1 MALHGLDG
9 AQGLPPRGERMRV
22 FITGA
27 SGFVGGAAA
36 RWLRE
41 RGHTIA
47 AMSRS
52 KRSDA
57 AIRAAGATPIRCDL
71 ESVRASHLG
80 GADAVVHCAAFVEA
94 WGPRDAWFKGN
105 VLGTQAML
113 DAARAAGVR
122 RFVHIG
128 SEAALVHGQSLH
140 GVDESY
146 PLAPKSPY
154 PYCATKAQA
163 EQRVRAANAPPE
175 FETIVLR
182 PRFIWGPGDTT
193 LLPAI
198 EAMARAGRWVWI
210 DHGRAVT
217 STTHIANLSRAI
229 ELALTQGR
237 AGEAYFILD
246 DGTRTLRTIIEG
258 MAASRGLALPNA
270 SIPMRVADA
279 AGFACELAW
288 RALRLPGA
296 PPLTRHAAMVMSRDC
311 VLKGDKAKS
320 ELGYE
325 PVITVDEGLA
335 AMSEP

>member
-1 MALHGLDG
+1 
-9 AQGLPPRGERMRV
+9 MRI

-36 RWLRE
+36 SWLRE
-41 RGHTIA
+41 RGHTIT

-71 ESVRASHLG
+71 GSVRASHLA
-80 GADAVVHCAAFVEA
+80 GAEAVVHCAAFVEA
-94 WGPRDAWFKGN
+94 WGPRDAWFEGN
-105 VLGTQAML
+105 VLGTQAVL
-113 DAARAAGVR
+113 DAARSAGVR

-128 SEAALVHGQSLH
+128 SEAALVHGQPLR

-146 PLAPKSPY
+146 PLAPKSKY

-163 EQRVRAANAPPE
+163 EQRVRAANVPGV

-193 LLPAI
+193 LLPTI
-198 EAMARAGRWVWI
+198 EAMARARRWMWI

-229 ELALTQGR
+229 ELALTEGR
-237 AGEAYFILD
+237 PGEAYFILD
-246 DGTRTLRTIIEG
+246 DGTRTLRTMIEG
-258 MAASRGLALPNA
+258 MAASRGLTLPSA
-270 SIPMRVADA
+270 SLPSRVADA
-279 AGFACELAW
+279 AGAVCELVW
-288 RALRLPGA
+288 RALRLRSD

-325 PVITVDEGLA
+325 PLMTVEEGLA
-335 AMSEP
+335 AMAKP

>member
-1 MALHGLDG
+1 M
-9 AQGLPPRGERMRV
+9 QV

-36 RWLRE
+36 SWLRE
-41 RGHTIA
+41 RGHTVT

-52 KRSDA
+52 KRSDG
-57 AIRAAGATPIRCDL
+57 AIRATGATPIRCDL
-71 ESVRASHLG
+71 ANVRASHLA
-80 GADAVVHCAAFVEA
+80 GAEAVVHCAAFVEA
-94 WGPRDAWFKGN
+94 WGPRDAWYKGN
-105 VLGTQAML
+105 VLGTQAVL
-113 DAARAAGVR
+113 DAARSAGVR

-128 SEAALVHGQSLH
+128 SEAALVHGQPLR

-146 PLAPKSPY
+146 PLAPKSKY

-163 EQRVRAANAPPE
+163 EQRVRAANVPAV

-193 LLPAI
+193 LLPTI
-198 EAMARAGRWVWI
+198 EAMARAGRWMWI

-229 ELALTQGR
+229 ELALTEGR
-237 AGEAYFILD
+237 PGEAYFILD
-246 DGTRTLRTIIEG
+246 DGTRTLRTMIEG
-258 MAASRGLALPNA
+258 MAASRGLTLPNA
-270 SIPMRVADA
+270 SLPSRVADA
-279 AGFACELAW
+279 AGFACELVW
-288 RALRLPGA
+288 RALRLRSD
-296 PPLTRHAAMVMSRDC
+296 PPLTRHAALVMSRDC

-325 PVITVDEGLA
+325 PVITVEEGLA
-335 AMSEP
+335 AMTAASRA